1 MPRSSK
7 QRLIWLTALAILWA
21 AQGRSIA
28 QGGQDRLVSAELLKS
43 ANLKMLW
50 QNELPIKKGESVEH
64 MLLIANR
71 LYVISDRNY
80 VLSLNRQDGTIV
92 FGKTVSPAGLLTS
105 GMTLYGDELLY
116 ASGSRLVR
124 VDAESGI
131 ERKSTDIGQGMT
143 CPATRN
149 ASYFYA
155 AGVDNRLHAFSA
167 DNMVQAFEVSADNE
181 SVISSILADEN
192 FVVFATQKGNV
203 ICITPNKA
211 VRQWQFDAAGAV
223 AGPVVR
229 DWASL
234 FFASKDTNV
243 YRIDMTQTPEQKRM
257 VWKYQANGLLTQAP
271 RVTQKVVYQHVVSKG
286 VTAIDKEKGS
296 AMWSVPGGLDL
307 LAEAGGKAYIF
318 TNTGTLVIMDNTK
331 ASRLYSVNLAQVSK
345 YAANAM
351 DDKIYIADKQG
362 RLACLQPVE

>member
-1 MPRSSK
+1 MLRSSK
-7 QRLIWLTALAILWA
+7 QRLIWLTALAILGA
-21 AQGRSIA
+21 AQGRSAA
-28 QGGQDRLVSAELLKS
+28 QSSSEGLVSAELLKS
-43 ANLKMLW
+43 ANLKMVW

-64 MLLIANR
+64 VLLIANR

-80 VLSLNRQDGTIV
+80 VLSLNKQDGVIV

-105 GMTLYGDELLY
+105 GMMLYGDELLY

-124 VDAESGI
+124 IDAESGL

-155 AGVDNRLHAFSA
+155 AGVDKRLHAFSA

-192 FVVFATQKGNV
+192 FVVFATEKGNV
-203 ICITPNKA
+203 ICIAPNSA
-211 VRQWQFDAAGAV
+211 TCLWQFDAAGAI

-229 DWASL
+229 DWMSL

-243 YRIDMTQTPEQKRM
+243 YRVDMMQAPGQKRM

-286 VTAIDKEKGS
+286 VTAIDKETGS

-307 LAEAGGKAYIF
+307 LAEARGKAYIF
-318 TNTGTLVIMDNTK
+318 TTAGTLVVMDNAK
-331 ASRLYSVNLAQVSK
+331 ASTLYSVNLAQVSK

-351 DDKIYIADKQG
+351 DDRIYIADKQG
-362 RLACLQPVE
+362 RLACLQPIE